1 MCTHER
7 LEAGAKKKKDKER
20 TREGRPEGG
29 KKEGGRKK
37 EKVRERME
45 NNPTASNEA
54 PLDESCL

>member
-1 MCTHER
+1 M
-7 LEAGAKKKKDKER
+7 LEAGAKKKKTGKSRER
-20 TREGRPEGG
+20 IGEGRPEGG
-29 KKEGGRKK
+29 KKEGGRKE